1 MATHALPQALHQ
13 HPLAALYEVDPHS
26 IVESKRDTRDI
37 DTGQRHAPDHI
48 LRFAAD
54 TYGGDLQHFR
64 FRLHFPASVI
74 IGGIGHTL
82 NLKKRLRG
90 SCRSRRLSSV
100 DLETL
105 IMSLKLEVAVSAT
118 LKCKITT

>member
-1 MATHALPQALHQ
+1 MAAHALPQALHQ

-54 TYGGDLQHFR
+54 TYGVICSTSDSDFIFQLQ
-64 FRLHFPASVI
+64 
-74 IGGIGHTL
+74 
-82 NLKKRLRG
+82 
-90 SCRSRRLSSV
+90 
-100 DLETL
+100 
-105 IMSLKLEVAVSAT
+105 
-118 LKCKITT
+118 